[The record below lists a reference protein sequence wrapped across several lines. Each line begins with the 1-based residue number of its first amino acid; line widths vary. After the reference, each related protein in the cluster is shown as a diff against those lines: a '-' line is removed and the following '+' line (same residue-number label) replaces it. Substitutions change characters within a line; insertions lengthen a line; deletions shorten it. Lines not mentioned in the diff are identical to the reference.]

1 LVGEAKETIGHLIRP
16 TKIHNVMWKGAAFR
30 ASRQVQIL
38 PRGVS
43 LQVVRSFSRPSAI
56 VFQPENLEA
65 KLRALGKDIS
75 KDLSSKGF
83 WSNKEPIMST
93 DVIALFRKQAV
104 DLRNDGRFE
113 PSWSEAIDEQTG
125 LKTKF
130 YKPGVLACEPD
141 GGDFHIAP
149 DMLYYITVILRVIP
163 SLLNSEISDLD
174 LSDQAFNAKL
184 AVTKP
189 GGYKYPLHIDNVVG
203 ERGNDSR
210 KLTCILY
217 LNPKY
222 DPTKDGGELRIFY
235 GDDGKETFDVYP
247 SGGSIV
253 LFWSDEIPHE
263 VLSTA
268 TYAHEDDEELDRYA
282 LTIWIPTTN
291 ISSLHSPK
299 SKFKNLKLVAFPPE
313 IR

>member
-1 LVGEAKETIGHLIRP
+1 
-16 TKIHNVMWKGAAFR
+16 M
-30 ASRQVQIL
+30 
-38 PRGVS
+38 
-43 LQVVRSFSRPSAI
+43 
-56 VFQPENLEA
+56 VFQPEDLEV

-75 KDLSSKGF
+75 KDLSHKGF
-83 WSNKEPIMST
+83 WSNTEPIIST
-93 DVIALFRKQAV
+93 DVIAELRKQAI
-104 DLRNDGRFE
+104 DLRNEGRFE

-125 LKTKF
+125 LTTKF

-141 GGDFHIAP
+141 GGDFDIAP

-163 SLLNSEISDLD
+163 SVLNSEIHHLD

-222 DPTKDGGELRIFY
+222 DPTKHGGELRIFY
-235 GDDGKETFDVYP
+235 GDDGKEAFDVYP